1 MVGQNDLDLA
11 ACQLAVKCSLVL
23 IPAHPAHTVYILN
36 MNDIRFTT
44 NIRESYPREPK
55 IIYLKLNNPL
65 KFINDVFSNLM
76 VVLHSCLST
85 FKDIT
90 FIFR

>member
-1 MVGQNDLDLA
+1 
-11 ACQLAVKCSLVL
+11 
-23 IPAHPAHTVYILN
+23 

-55 IIYLKLNNPL
+55 IIYLKLNNQL
-65 KFINDVFSNLM
+65 KFINYVFSNLM

-85 FKDIT
+85 FKVIAFKFCQSVLSQQPNYIQVISPCIRDRT
-90 FIFR
+90 EFMMYLGSA